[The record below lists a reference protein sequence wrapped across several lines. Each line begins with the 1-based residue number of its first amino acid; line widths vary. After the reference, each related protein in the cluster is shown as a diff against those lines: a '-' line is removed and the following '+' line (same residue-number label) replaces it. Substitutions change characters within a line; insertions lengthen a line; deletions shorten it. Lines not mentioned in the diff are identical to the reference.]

1 MNDKIVL
8 LKTIQTNPFRNLI
21 EATKE
26 ILTDTN
32 FEFTS
37 EGIKL
42 ISLDPVTNTI
52 LVHLKLYAKNFETYY
67 CNEPIQIGLNLP
79 NFYKLIK
86 TIQNNDTLVLY
97 INKDNKNELGIRI
110 ENGEKNYLTNYKLNL
125 IEVDSDDI
133 TIPEHE
139 FQSIIMLPSSDFNRI
154 VRDMDIISDVIEI
167 KSIGSQLIF
176 SCDGEIGNQETIMG
190 ETEKGLKYEHISQN
204 DSIVQGYYN
213 LKHLKLFHK
222 CTNLSG
228 VLLMYLKNSY
238 PMVLEFSVGNL
249 GTLKL
254 ALAPKLAINQ

>member
-1 MNDKIVL
+1 MNNNVML

-32 FEFTS
+32 FVFTS
-37 EGIKL
+37 DGVKL
-42 ISLDPVTNTI
+42 ITLDTTTQTI

-67 CNEPIQIGLNLP
+67 CEEPIQIGLNLP

-97 INKDNKNELGIRI
+97 IDRNNRNELGIRI

-139 FQSIIMLPSSDFNRI
+139 FQSIIMF
-154 VRDMDIISDVIEI
+154 
-167 KSIGSQLIF
+167 
-176 SCDGEIGNQETIMG
+176 
-190 ETEKGLKYEHISQN
+190 LK
-204 DSIVQGYYN
+204 
-213 LKHLKLFHK
+213 
-222 CTNLSG
+222 
-228 VLLMYLKNSY
+228 
-238 PMVLEFSVGNL
+238 
-249 GTLKL
+249 
-254 ALAPKLAINQ
+254 

>member
-1 MNDKIVL
+1 MNNNVML

-32 FEFTS
+32 FVFTS
-37 EGIKL
+37 DGVKL
-42 ISLDPVTNTI
+42 ITLDTTTQTI

-67 CNEPIQIGLNLP
+67 CEEPIQIGLNLP

-97 INKDNKNELGIRI
+97 IDRNNRNELGIRI

-154 VRDMDIISDVIEI
+154 CRDMDIISDTIEI

-176 SCDGEIGNQETIMG
+176 SCKGEIGNQETIMG
-190 ETEKGLKYEHISQN
+190 ETEKGLKFEHTPQDN
-204 DSIVQGYYN
+204 NIVQGYYN

-228 VLLMYLKNSY
+228 VLIMYLKNSY

-249 GTLKL
+249 GILKL
-254 ALAPKLAINQ
+254 ALAPKMVA